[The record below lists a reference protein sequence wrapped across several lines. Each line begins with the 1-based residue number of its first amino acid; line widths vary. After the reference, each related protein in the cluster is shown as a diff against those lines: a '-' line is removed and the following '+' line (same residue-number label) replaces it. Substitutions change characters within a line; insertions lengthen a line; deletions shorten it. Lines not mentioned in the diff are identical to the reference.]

1 MVLVCVFCLFVEP
14 LGAIA
19 KSARAAGISINLAD
33 KYAVDASNVLPGEE
47 ELPGPPPLSD
57 DFIIGDRVFVSGSK
71 PGFIAFLGETQFA
84 PGDWAGVVL
93 DEMIGKND
101 GSVNGVRYFQC
112 EAKRGVF
119 CRISMLSRTPG
130 LGAVHLRNSAD
141 DALSEQSL
149 PFNGD
154 TPSRRPSTPSRLARP
169 TTPNIPRPVH
179 KSLSSSSSSLNK
191 GPAPHTA
198 SRVKAEPVSHTPMA
212 SGIKHNLK
220 RGDRVLVSGS
230 KLGTLRYLGPTD
242 FAKGEWA
249 GVELDDAVGK
259 NDGAV
264 AGKR

>member
-1 MVLVCVFCLFVEP
+1 MLLT
-14 LGAIA
+14 
-19 KSARAAGISINLAD
+19 
-33 KYAVDASNVLPGEE
+33 GEE

-119 CRISMLSRTPG
+119 CRISKLSRTPG
-130 LGAVHLRNSAD
+130 LGAVPLRNSAD

-169 TTPNIPRPVH
+169 TTPSIPRPVH

>member
-1 MVLVCVFCLFVEP
+1 MT
-14 LGAIA
+14 
-19 KSARAAGISINLAD
+19 
-33 KYAVDASNVLPGEE
+33 GEE
-47 ELPGPPPLSD
+47 ELPGPPPPSD

-112 EAKRGVF
+112 EPKRGVF
-119 CRISMLSRTPG
+119 CRISKLSRTPG
-130 LGAVHLRNSAD
+130 ISAVHGKNSE

-149 PFNGD
+149 PLNGES
-154 TPSRRPSTPSRLARP
+154 TPLRRPVTPSRLARP
-169 TTPNIPRPVH
+169 TTPSIPRPVH

-191 GPAPHTA
+191 GHAPAKTK
-198 SRVKAEPVSHTPMA
+198 SDPVTSTPMA

-220 RGDRVLVSGS
+220 IGDRVLVSGS
-230 KLGTLRYLGPTD
+230 KLGTLRFLGATN